1 MVFSDKKIKAESIN
15 IRFYKY
21 SDPNM
26 GWGDDGTIMYASFPK
41 EAFKETEEKR
51 FDNTSFYTYA
61 FTDEEYK
68 KLQKVFGRYWHM
80 DLGYE
85 LMDNNKRLKEIE
97 EAKKIIKIVE
107 EIKNF

>member
-1 MVFSDKKIKAESIN
+1 MVFSDKKIKTKSIK

-26 GWGDDGTIMYASFPK
+26 GWGDNGTKMYASFPI
-41 EAFKETEEKR
+41 EAFNEVEEKR
-51 FDNTSFYTYA
+51 FDGSSYYTYA

-85 LMDNNKRLKEIE
+85 LMDNKKRLKEIE
-97 EAKKIIKIVE
+97 EAKKIIKIDE
-107 EIKNF
+107 EIKTF

>member
-1 MVFSDKKIKAESIN
+1 MVFSDKKIKTKSIK
-15 IRFYKY
+15 IRFYNY
-21 SDPNM
+21 HDPYM
-26 GWGDDGTIMYASFPK
+26 GRGDDGTKMYALFSK

-68 KLQKVFGRYWHM
+68 KLQKVLGEYWHM

-85 LMDNNKRLKEIE
+85 LMDNKKRLKEIE
-97 EAKKIIKIVE
+97 EAKKIIKIAE
-107 EIKNF
+107 EIKTF